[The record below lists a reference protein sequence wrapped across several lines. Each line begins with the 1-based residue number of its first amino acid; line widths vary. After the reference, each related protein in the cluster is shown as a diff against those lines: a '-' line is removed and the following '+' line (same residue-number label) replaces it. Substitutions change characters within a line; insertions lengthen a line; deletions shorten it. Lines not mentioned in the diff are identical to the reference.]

1 MIHYTKNIGIP
12 TCFWYLT
19 GYILS
24 LEGSKYLLDSLP
36 VSSPVDSW
44 IGMKATANWENE
56 YGHRIGVGTAPK
68 AKVLS
73 DELPPKKDLCS
84 IVKFRAFAA
93 LTPLCTQKLAWKGS
107 APTSRE
113 TAKWRQRDTDI
124 TYSGNLE

>member
-24 LEGSKYLLDSLP
+24 LQGTNYLLDSLP

-44 IGMKATANWENE
+44 IGMQATANWENE

-68 AKVLS
+68 AKVLL
-73 DELPPKKDLCS
+73 DELPPKKELGK
-84 IVKFRAFAA
+84 IVKFRVFAA
-93 LTPLCTQKLAWKGS
+93 ITPLCSQKLAWKDS
-107 APTSRE
+107 SPATRE

-124 TYSGNLE
+124 TYSGNL